1 MKNMGIG
8 KQAKILTDKQQNL
21 VLNHLKK
28 SRYPLRNKVI
38 FMLSFKAGLR
48 AKEISGITW
57 SMVCNSESEIGQEI
71 TLENKVSK
79 GKYSGRVVPMHKDLR
94 ILLVELLK
102 QRKQTEGFNLA
113 ENIVFSER
121 GCKIN
126 PQAVVNFFCN
136 LYKEI
141 GFEGCSSHSGRRT
154 FITNAAKNI
163 SFVGGTLNDVKMLAG
178 HSNLQTTS
186 RYIEYNA
193 EAHKRV
199 MELI

>member
-21 VLNHLKK
+21 VLNHLEK

-102 QRKQTEGFNLA
+102 QRKRTEGFNLA
-113 ENIVFSER
+113 GNIVFSER
-121 GCKIN
+121 GCKIS
-126 PQAVVNFFCN
+126 PQAVVNFFFICTKISDSKDV
-136 LYKEI
+136 LLILDEELLLPMPQKI
-141 GFEGCSSHSGRRT
+141 SHLSGE
-154 FITNAAKNI
+154 
-163 SFVGGTLNDVKMLAG
+163 
-178 HSNLQTTS
+178 H
-186 RYIEYNA
+186 
-193 EAHKRV
+193 
-199 MELI
+199 